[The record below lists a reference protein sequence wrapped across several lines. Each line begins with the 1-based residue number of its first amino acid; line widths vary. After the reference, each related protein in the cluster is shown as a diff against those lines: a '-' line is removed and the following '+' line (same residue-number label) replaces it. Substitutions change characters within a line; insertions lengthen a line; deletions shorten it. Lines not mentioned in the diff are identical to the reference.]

1 MVDKTIRNRDL
12 GLRREPKKTDLGAG
26 YAETMPECTSVDWII
41 SAGTPVRRKEVQG
54 WALIQHLHLKNQ
66 KLNQWKR
73 SILEE
78 TLEYSGF
85 GERRQHRDERYSKRN
100 LWREHKMRRNR
111 WTSCIEAFLQAVVV
125 GSDCSA
131 LRKRMHGGDP
141 SLLVLIREKK
151 SPRVVSLSVCLYEDE

>member
-1 MVDKTIRNRDL
+1 
-12 GLRREPKKTDLGAG
+12 
-26 YAETMPECTSVDWII
+26 
-41 SAGTPVRRKEVQG
+41 
-54 WALIQHLHLKNQ
+54 
-66 KLNQWKR
+66 
-73 SILEE
+73 
-78 TLEYSGF
+78 
-85 GERRQHRDERYSKRN
+85 
-100 LWREHKMRRNR
+100 MRRNR